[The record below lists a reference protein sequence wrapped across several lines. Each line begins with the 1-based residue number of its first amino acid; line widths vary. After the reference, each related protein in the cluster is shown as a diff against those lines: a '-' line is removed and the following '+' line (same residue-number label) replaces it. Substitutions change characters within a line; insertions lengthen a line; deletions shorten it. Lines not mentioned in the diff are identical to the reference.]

1 MARFLSYDLTSAQN
15 SYSSHKEWR
24 RNALRAVQSRI
35 LDVRT
40 LRTPTSVTKLHEAI
54 TKYSKKCEDIEVCI
68 ERLMVI
74 DAANTTRD
82 YAKEIDN
89 MTVERA
95 RLDIEVADCLLLAP
109 KETKPI
115 RVEQA
120 QETDKVKIKVDLQ
133 LETLTND
140 ATPVEFRI

>member
-1 MARFLSYDLTSAQN
+1 
-15 SYSSHKEWR
+15 
-24 RNALRAVQSRI
+24 
-35 LDVRT
+35 
-40 LRTPTSVTKLHEAI
+40 
-54 TKYSKKCEDIEVCI
+54 
-68 ERLMVI
+68 MVI